1 MLARSLMAAV
11 EVTFWGVRGSIPTPG
26 PMTTRYGGN
35 TPCVSVADGDG
46 RLVILDAG
54 SGIRNLGDH
63 IMRQRRM
70 GALEVDLLLSH
81 THWDHIQGFP
91 FFKPLSDAR
100 TIVRIHG
107 ARQEESRLGAI
118 LERQMDPSVFPVPL
132 TALAAR
138 IEVHEIGP
146 GAFDLPGF
154 RAEAIRLR
162 HPGTTLGFILE
173 PAAGGRRFAYLTDNE
188 LGEKAP
194 YELPATWRADLI
206 QRLRGVDTLIHDA
219 MYAEDF
225 VESRS
230 GWGHSTPLQSVA
242 LARSAGVRRL
252 ILFHHEPEND
262 DAAVD
267 ALLARARQ
275 DAEAHGT
282 LVVDA
287 AIEGDSFAL

>member
-1 MLARSLMAAV
+1 MAAPD
-11 EVTFWGVRGSIPTPG
+11 VTFWGVRGSIPTPG
-26 PMTTRYGGN
+26 PLTARYGGN
-35 TPCVSVADGDG
+35 TPCVSISDGGG

-54 SGIRNLGDH
+54 SGIRTLGDH
-63 IMRQRRM
+63 IMHQRRT

-100 TIVRIHG
+100 TVVRIHG
-107 ARQEESRLGAI
+107 ARQEESSLGAI

-138 IEVHEIGP
+138 IEVNEIGP
-146 GAFDLPGF
+146 GAFHLPGF

-188 LGEKAP
+188 LGETAP
-194 YELPATWRADLI
+194 YPLPPTWRADLI

-219 MYAEDF
+219 MYADAF
-225 VESRS
+225 VEARS
-230 GWGHSTPLQSVA
+230 GWGHSTPAQSVE
-242 LARSAGVRRL
+242 LARNAGVRRV

-267 ALLARARQ
+267 ALLQSARR
-275 DAEAHGT
+275 DAAEHGS
-282 LVVDA
+282 LIVDA
-287 AIEGDSFAL
+287 AHEGDSFAL